1 VILDPRKLFVDER
14 LIGQCVFCGAT
25 PNSRDHCPSKVFLEE
40 PFPDNL
46 PVVEACKSCNES
58 FSKDEQYLACLLECV
73 ICGSTDSNKIHRP
86 KIKRIVAETP
96 KLAAQLQ
103 TGRHEDDVGNIIWQ
117 PDVKRIDN
125 VILKL
130 ARGHIAYELSLPHI
144 EQPEQMTVIPLIL
157 MSDEQKAAFENPIVD
172 DFIRLPEIG
181 SRSFMRAIVGGQKT
195 YQENGWNIVQEGN
208 YRYLVAQSDGDFVQ
222 IVIGEYLACRVTW

>member
-1 VILDPRKLFVDER
+1 MDPRKLFVDER
-14 LIGQCVFCGAT
+14 LTGQCVFCGAA
-25 PNSRDHCPSKVFLEE
+25 PESSDHCPSRVFLEP

-46 PVVEACKSCNES
+46 PTVDACKSCNES

-73 ICGSTDSNKIHRP
+73 ICGSTDPNIIHRL
-86 KIKRIVAETP
+86 KIKRIISENP

-103 TGRHEDDVGNIIWQ
+103 ASRHEDDAGNIIWQ
-117 PDVKRIDN
+117 PDVKRVEN
-125 VILKL
+125 VLLKL

-144 EQPEQMTVIPLIL
+144 EKPEQIIFVPLIR
-157 MSDEQKAAFENPIVD
+157 MSEEQRLAFENPINGG
-172 DFIRLPEIG
+172 FNLWPEIG

-195 YQENGWNIVQEGN
+195 YQENGWNIVQDGN
-208 YRYLVAQSDGDFVQ
+208 YRYLVSQSDGDFVQ